1 MNPKAA
7 KKKKTD
13 MSLDSEEEALVK
25 PAQYEFNFLPKPKP
39 MEKPVNKN
47 PSKIGKFSTKN
58 IKMSVGNKPEVELI

>member
-39 MEKPVNKN
+39 VEKPIDKK
-47 PSKIGKFSTKN
+47 PSKGKFSTKN
-58 IKMSVGNKPEVELI
+58 IKMSVGNKPEVELV